1 MVSHLNVWC
10 IWSGWTVS
18 WMKRWRCASEALRWS
33 YLFNCTLYRLRFSD
47 SSSLCAVDRIP
58 ESISSCVRVRLPGSG
73 HVGSTRGG
81 RLPVAVDGLT
91 NSQIWPVVAVHLT
104 ISNHGIQSVGTL
116 RMVLAVVVTAED
128 ILLLDM
134 VWLILF
140 AVWKQR

>member
-1 MVSHLNVWC
+1 M
-10 IWSGWTVS
+10 
-18 WMKRWRCASEALRWS
+18 
-33 YLFNCTLYRLRFSD
+33 
-47 SSSLCAVDRIP
+47 DRIP

-81 RLPVAVDGLT
+81 RLPIAVDGLT
-91 NSQIWPVVAVHLT
+91 NSQIWPVVAVDLT

-140 AVWKQR
+140 AVCGG